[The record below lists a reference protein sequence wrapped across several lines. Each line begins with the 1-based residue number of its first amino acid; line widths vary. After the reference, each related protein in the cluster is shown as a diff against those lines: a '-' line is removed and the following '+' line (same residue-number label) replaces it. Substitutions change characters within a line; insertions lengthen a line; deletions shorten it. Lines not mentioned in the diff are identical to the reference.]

1 MGRSDGP
8 EAVQREALIA
18 ALIDL
23 DHHIGQDGWDQPPR
37 LFALVLTE
45 VLAASELRHLGLQ
58 PSAEGALTAVEQESF
73 SAGEDVLVDLA
84 RIAWPESVFG
94 CAISLVRTFLPAAV
108 RSRPAGRSAAAAAA
122 VAAHPQRQ
130 EIRVVVGVG
139 PVRTPAR
146 RGSAGLPSR
155 GTSRPPTTS
164 SPGWLRR
171 WRIRWRRHMT
181 ILANRVKRP
190 PKNSSRS
197 RR

>member
-45 VLAASELRHLGLQ
+45 VLAASEPTLGLQ

-84 RIAWPESVFG
+84 QIAWPESVHG
-94 CAISLVRTFLPAAV
+94 CAISLVRTFLPAALEAEL
-108 RSRPAGRSAAAAAA
+108 PGDPQAAAAA
-122 VAAHPQRQ
+122 VAVHPQRQ
-130 EIRVVVGVG
+130 EIRVVVGVDRSG
-139 PVRTPAR
+139 QRHGVAR
-146 RGSAGLPSR
+146 LVSHPEELLGSDDLVPGLAEA
-155 GTSRPPTTS
+155 
-164 SPGWLRR
+164 
-171 WRIRWRRHMT
+171 
-181 ILANRVKRP
+181 LAHTLA
-190 PKNSSRS
+190 
-197 RR
+197 